1 MTGWMEK
8 EAGKKKGRRERR
20 KENKKK
26 GKGKEGR
33 RNVIG
38 QDISKQLFLKSMRF
52 IDECKTLLVGV
63 QTQTNFLEGNLESL
77 SKF

>member
-1 MTGWMEK
+1 MDGKGGREK
-8 EAGKKKGRRERR
+8 ER
-20 KENKKK
+20 KERKKK
-26 GKGKEGR
+26 GKGKEGRR